1 MIKSEEL
8 LYEKPETHVLEVFA
22 EGVLCSSELE
32 RLTEFDGG
40 W

>member
-22 EGVLCSSELE
+22 EGVLLFK
-32 RLTEFDGG
+32 RT
-40 W
+40 